1 MRSSPWSALNWM
13 PRSHLK
19 KIIIGSVILMIVLVS
34 TVNIEVEYYTWRNRL
49 DLEVSDLHMITTG
62 SSSSLKPTTSMYGIY
77 MYLGCTVSPFAS
89 VLWHVTQAVKVCD
102 LSNSDR
108 MCDVKMSKDYDY
120 DELGLK
126 AQEWLQSGRF
136 SQIVDQNEVIVKLDD
151 DTIVSKDVLDDLVD
165 AFIKSDCKFAGA
177 MREADGFF
185 WSSGPLF
192 LVKTDYLKQQL
203 RENGAE
209 LQYHKKHEDVQMS
222 ALLALQDRKS
232 VCNIDVNTF
241 KHRYYED
248 NRMLIRYKPYVKC

>member
-1 MRSSPWSALNWM
+1 MGSSPRSALNWM

-19 KIIIGSVILMIVLVS
+19 KIIIGLVILMIALVS
-34 TVNIEVEYYTWRNRL
+34 TVNIEVEYYTWKNRL

-62 SSSSLKPTTSMYGIY
+62 SSSSLKPTTSI
-77 MYLGCTVSPFAS
+77 PFAS

-108 MCDVKMSKDYDY
+108 MCDAKMSKDYDY

-126 AQEWLQSGRF
+126 AQEWLQSDRF

-177 MREADGFF
+177 IRQTDGFF

-203 RENGAE
+203 RDNGAV
-209 LQYHKKHEDVQMS
+209 LQHHKKHEDVQMS